1 MFMNLISFMFLMMF
15 SWTSFLF
22 AEDTEIPPCL
32 MVPGCLEMRFP
43 SSGFTW
49 LPGEDSLGT
58 CEHVPREEWIQELL
72 GSPGLFV
79 HADGPSGSGRFWI
92 VTVGVT
98 DEIYQVKP
106 SRGVCLMT
114 STLGWRTLQIS
125 PVSLSWLDDLD
136 NNGRSELIIW
146 SSFPLHEDA
155 TEAEFG
161 LVGWVYRQTSED
173 LLTIDIALSRSMARE
188 VAKWYQSALTAEDF
202 EAPLSLKPK
211 DFLAGLRISAAEALE
226 QFADELCFLQNNG
239 R

>member
-1 MFMNLISFMFLMMF
+1 MF
-15 SWTSFLF
+15 SWTSPLL
-22 AEDTEIPPCL
+22 AEDTELPPCL
-32 MVPGCLEMRFP
+32 MVPHSLEMRFP

-49 LPGEDSLGT
+49 LPGEGFQGT
-58 CEHVPREEWIQELL
+58 CEHVPREKWIHDLL

-92 VTVGVT
+92 VTLGVT
-98 DEIYQVKP
+98 DDIYQAKP
-106 SRGVCLMT
+106 SRGICLMT

-125 PVSLSWLDDLD
+125 SVSLPWLDDLD
-136 NNGRSELIIW
+136 SNGRSELIIW
-146 SSFPLHEDA
+146 SSFPLREDA

-188 VAKWYQSALTAEDF
+188 VAKWYRSALTAEDF
-202 EAPLSLKPK
+202 EASLSLKPM
-211 DFLAGLRISAAEALE
+211 DFLAGLRITASEALE
-226 QFADELCFLQNNG
+226 QFADELCFLQNNL